1 MALRNTLHS
10 FTTLN
15 APPTGHS
22 ADNIP
27 YSRPVTPGAS
37 EQPLKIGWVGLGAMG
52 YPMARNLAATP
63 PTHPAVGLP
72 IKVWNRSDGKSHE
85 LVKELGEGKVSI
97 AQSPGELAVECDII
111 FTSLASDEVVEIVYG
126 QFAEALKTHPP
137 SKAKIFV
144 ETSTIYPTVAGKLD
158 KLISS
163 IPHCRLITSPVF
175 GPPAA
180 AKEGHLVAYLAG
192 DYQSKK
198 LIAHLLVPAVA
209 RKVTDLGGNLEKAPT
224 MKLIGNSMI
233 LGCLELLAESFTLG
247 AKSGID
253 QQIIHDWVKEM
264 FPVPLFAH
272 YGDKML
278 NNKFDGSIGFGIDG
292 GIKDASHIRRLTS
305 QVNSPMPVTD
315 VAHQHLLAARAIH
328 TTQARTGA
336 QDFEVL
342 DWSALIA
349 GTRVAAGLDPFH
361 KDEPSGVVKDD

>member
-15 APPTGHS
+15 APSSPS
-22 ADNIP
+22 ADSIP

-37 EQPLKIGWVGLGAMG
+37 EAPLKVGWVGLGAMG
-52 YPMARNLAATP
+52 YPMARNLAAKP
-63 PTHPAVGLP
+63 PSRPAMGLP
-72 IKVWNRSDGKSHE
+72 VRVWNRSTAKSEE
-85 LVKELGEGKVSI
+85 LVKELGEGKVAI
-97 AQSPGELAVECDII
+97 AQTPGEIAESCDVI
-111 FTSLASDEVVEIVYG
+111 FTSLASDEVVKSVYA
-126 QFAEALKTHPP
+126 QFAEALKVNPP
-137 SKAKIFV
+137 TKAKIFV
-144 ETSTIYPTVAGKLD
+144 ETSTIYPTVAGELD
-158 KLISS
+158 ALISS
-163 IPHCRLITSPVF
+163 IPHSRLITSPVF

-180 AKEGHLVAYLAG
+180 AQAGTLVAYLAG

-224 MKLIGNSMI
+224 MKLIGNSAI
-233 LGCLELLAESFTLG
+233 LGCLEVLAESFTLG
-247 AKSGID
+247 AKNGID
-253 QQIIHDWVKEM
+253 QAIIYDWVKEM
-264 FPVPLFAH
+264 LPAPLFAH

-278 NNKFDGSIGFGIDG
+278 HNKFDGSIGFGIDG

-328 TTQARTGA
+328 TAQARTGA
-336 QDFEVL
+336 QEFEVL

-349 GTRVAAGLDPFH
+349 GTRVAAGLEPFH
-361 KDEPSGVVKDD
+361 KDEPSGVVKED